1 MNIKSIQVYTIMREV
16 RIASK
21 PREVVGR
28 ASIPLVPCFD
38 HEQQALDWWERHSDK
53 VTESNS
59 GATYS
64 LIHRVITDGVVRKV

>member
-1 MNIKSIQVYTIMREV
+1 MREV

-28 ASIPLVPCFD
+28 TSIPLVPCFD

>member
-1 MNIKSIQVYTIMREV
+1 MREV
-16 RIASK
+16 RLVANPK
-21 PREVVGR
+21 EVVGR

-38 HEQQALDWWERHSDK
+38 DEQGALDWWERHSDK
-53 VTESNS
+53 VTEFHA